1 MLEIICCEDNK
12 IQAEVLSVKINKI
25 IQTNGLPILP
35 CNKIYN
41 SGEAMLLEQDIV
53 RQADSPNTVRV
64 YFLDINLGKGVMTGL
79 QTAEKIRES
88 DAKAYI
94 IFITASRESIAAC
107 FKYHT
112 FNYILKPIDW
122 AKLEECV
129 LDVYKAYAE
138 NFKQNTLKIKINSIS
153 VEVPYEDVMYI
164 KREKGAKFATVQLLH
179 NLKAICEESLSTI
192 ETNSNGYFFRS
203 HRAYLANLKHVKSV
217 DMTNK
222 LLNFTDSTNAA
233 CLLSDLYKSTL
244 KERLKHDVVFI

>member
-1 MLEIICCEDNK
+1 MLEIICCEDNN
-12 IQAEVLSVKINKI
+12 IQAEVLGVKINKI

-35 CNKIYN
+35 SNKVYH
-41 SGEAMLLEQDIV
+41 SGETMLQQENIV
-53 RQADSPNTVRV
+53 KQADNHSVVKV
-64 YFLDINLGKGVMTGL
+64 YFLDINLGEGVMTGL
-79 QTAEKIRES
+79 EAAEKIREM
-88 DAKAYI
+88 DAKAFI

-107 FKYHT
+107 FKCHT

-122 AKLEECV
+122 VKLEECV
-129 LDVYKAYAE
+129 LDVYKAYVE
-138 NFKQNTLKIKINSIS
+138 MFKDNILKVKINGIA
-153 VEVPYEDVMYI
+153 VNVPYDDIVYI
-164 KREKGAKFATVQLLH
+164 EREKGAKFANVQLLH

-222 LLNFTDSTNAA
+222 VLNFGDITATT
-233 CLLSDLYKSTL
+233 CLLSDLHKNTL